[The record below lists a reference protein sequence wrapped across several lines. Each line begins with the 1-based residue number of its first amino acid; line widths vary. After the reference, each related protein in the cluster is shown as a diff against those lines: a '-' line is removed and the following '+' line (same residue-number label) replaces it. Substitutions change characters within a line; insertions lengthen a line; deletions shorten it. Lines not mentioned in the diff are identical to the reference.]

1 MLRIIKIDTVGGIFA
16 SEVPMRNPTALPDQ
30 DEFDPVELQVIPR
43 NGLPVDLSR
52 LFSLGRGAGLLRT
65 ADRLFAA
72 LDGSEVRTL
81 GHRFDLEVYS
91 VTDQSSGRWLQ
102 MGLRGHHDHLV
113 TLCLPPRSGIAEATQ
128 ALSQWLANPSHLVE
142 MLDVA

>member
-1 MLRIIKIDTVGGIFA
+1 
-16 SEVPMRNPTALPDQ
+16 MRQRTALPQ
-30 DEFDPVELQVIPR
+30 DEFDPIELHVIPR

-52 LFSLGRGAGLLRT
+52 LFSLGRGTGRLRS

-81 GHRFDLEVYS
+81 GYRFDLEVYS

-113 TLCLPPRSGIAEATQ
+113 TLCLPKESGISEATQ
-128 ALSQWLANPSHLVE
+128 ALSYWLANPAHVEELV
-142 MLDVA
+142 DVA

>member
-1 MLRIIKIDTVGGIFA
+1 
-16 SEVPMRNPTALPDQ
+16 MRNPTPLPDQ
-30 DEFDPVELQVIPR
+30 DEFDPVELHVIPR

-52 LFSLGRGAGLLRT
+52 LFSLGRGAGPLRT

-91 VTDQSSGRWLQ
+91 VTDQSTGRWMQ
-102 MGLRGHHDHLV
+102 MGLRGLHDHLV
-113 TLCLPPRSGIAEATQ
+113 TLCLPKESGISEATR
-128 ALSQWLANPSHLVE
+128 ALSLWLANPTHVE
-142 MLDVA
+142 ELLDVA